1 MPERP
6 RELSDLEQRGDFVR
20 RHIGPGEGEVQAM
33 LAEIGAGSLDDLIAE
48 AVPESIRESNNLP
61 LASTY
66 TEHEALNYLR
76 DVARKNVQ
84 KKSLIGL
91 GYHNTVVPPVVQRNV
106 LENPGWYTAY
116 TPYQAEIS
124 QGRLETL
131 LSFQQMAMDLTGMG
145 LANASL
151 LDEATAAAEAM
162 TMLHRVNKRSKSDL
176 FLVDQ
181 DTHPQTV
188 AVLRTRAAPLGL
200 ELEVGDPRH
209 FAERDCFGVLLSYPG
224 SRGRVPD
231 FRDLC
236 DSLHA
241 RNALVAVT
249 TDLLALT
256 LLTPPGEWGADCVVG
271 NSQRFGVP
279 LGFGGPHAAF
289 FATHDA
295 YKRSVPGRLIG
306 LSVDAEGQPA
316 ARMALQTRE
325 QHIRRDKATSNI
337 CTAQVLLANM
347 AALYACW
354 HGPSGLATI
363 ATRVHRM
370 TAILAHGLARLG
382 FPPQNKSFFDTLTV
396 YAEDQADDIWQRAAD
411 KGLNLRYID
420 RDELAVS
427 LDETVESEELRQ
439 IWQAFAGS
447 DTIGFTVPE
456 TEAAAAD
463 GLPRQLRR
471 TSDFLTHRCFNSY
484 HSETEMMRYLRR
496 LQERDL
502 ALDRA
507 MIPLGS
513 CTMKLNAVSE
523 MVPVTWP
530 AFATLHPFVP
540 RGQAQGYAQMIRE
553 LERMLSRLTGFEAVS
568 LQPNSGAQG
577 EYAGLLVIR
586 AYHRS
591 HGQPQRDKVLIPTS
605 AHGTNFASAKMAGLD
620 VVLVECDDQGN
631 VDVADLEAKAAQ
643 HAARLCGLMITY
655 PSTHGVFETEIR
667 HICEV
672 VHGHGG
678 QVYLDGANLNAL
690 LDVAFPGHFG
700 ADVCHMNLH
709 KTFCIPHGGGGPG
722 VGPIGVAA
730 HLAPFLPGH
739 PLSDKVGGDQAIGPV
754 SAAPWGSAGILPI
767 SWMYITL
774 MGAEGLKA
782 ATEVAILN
790 ANYVAKRLRAGYDI
804 LYTGK
809 GGRVAHEC
817 IVDTRAVADAA
828 GITVNDI
835 AKRLIDYGFHAPTM
849 SWPVP
854 GTLMVEPTE
863 SESKAELDRFCD
875 ALLAIREEARKVADG
890 VWPAD
895 DNPLVNAPHTMAA
908 VTASDWPHPYSREIA
923 AFPTPAQRAD
933 KYWAPVAR
941 VDDVQGDRHLVC
953 TCPPVEAYR
962 EAAE

>member
-1 MPERP
+1 MPDRQ
-6 RELSDLEQRGDFVR
+6 RSLSDLEQRSDFVR
-20 RHIGPGEGEVQAM
+20 RHIGPRPQDIAAM
-33 LAEIGAGSLDDLIAE
+33 LDAIGAASLDDLLAQ
-48 AVPESIRESNNLP
+48 AVPDSIREGNTLP

-66 TEHEALNYLR
+66 TEHEAQNYLR
-76 DVARKNVQ
+76 AVARKNVQ

-91 GYHNTVVPPVVQRNV
+91 GYHNTAVPPVIQRNV

-131 LSFQQMAMDLTGMG
+131 LAFQQMTMDLTGLD

-162 TMLHRVNKRSKSDL
+162 TLLHRVNKKARSDR
-176 FLVDQ
+176 FLVDR
-181 DTHPQTV
+181 DTHPQTI
-188 AVLRTRAAPLGL
+188 AVLRTRAEPLGL
-200 ELEVGDPRH
+200 RLELGDPAD
-209 FAERDCFGVLLSYPG
+209 FAGQEAFGVLLSYPASSG
-224 SRGRVPD
+224 AVPD
-231 FRDLC
+231 FRDLVAR
-236 DSLHA
+236 LHGQGT
-241 RNALVAVT
+241 LVAVAS
-249 TDLLALT
+249 DLLALT

-279 LGFGGPHAAF
+279 LGYGGPHAAF
-289 FATHDA
+289 FATRDA
-295 YKRSVPGRLIG
+295 YKRSVPGRIIG
-306 LSVDAEGQPA
+306 LSVDSRGDPA

-354 HGPSGLATI
+354 HGPDGLATI
-363 ATRVHRM
+363 AARVHR
-370 TAILAHGLARLG
+370 LASVLAYGLTRLG
-382 FPPQNKSFFDTLTV
+382 FPPANESFFDTLTV
-396 YAEDQADDIWQRAAD
+396 ATPGQADDVWQRAAD

-420 RDELAVS
+420 RDHVAVA
-427 LDETVESEELRQ
+427 LDETVEAEELRH
-439 IWQAFAGS
+439 IWQAFAGG
-447 DTIGFTVPE
+447 DLIGFTVPE
-456 TEAAAAD
+456 IEAGVPL
-463 GLPRQLRR
+463 GLPGALRR
-471 TSDFLTHRCFNSY
+471 KSDFLTHPCFNSY

-502 ALDRA
+502 ALDRS

-523 MVPVTWP
+523 MIPISWP
-530 AFATLHPFVP
+530 AFAGLHPFVP
-540 RGQAQGYAQMIRE
+540 SGQAQGYAQMIRE
-553 LERMLSRLTGFEAVS
+553 LERMLARLTGFHSVS

-586 AYHRS
+586 AWHHSRGES
-591 HGQPQRDKVLIPTS
+591 QRDKVLIPTS
-605 AHGTNFASAKMAGLD
+605 AHGTNFASAKLAGMD
-620 VVLVECDDQGN
+620 VVLVECDDNGN

-643 HAARLCGLMITY
+643 HAERLVGLMITY
-655 PSTHGVFETEIR
+655 PSTHGVFEAEIR
-667 HICEV
+667 RICET
-672 VHGHGG
+672 VHAHGG

-730 HLAPFLPGH
+730 HLAAFLPGH
-739 PLSDKVGGDQAIGPV
+739 PLAPEVGGDQAIGPV

-774 MGAEGLKA
+774 MGAEGLKE
-782 ATEVAILN
+782 ATQVAVLN
-790 ANYVAKRLRAGYDI
+790 ANYVARRLSAGYPI
-804 LYTGK
+804 LYTGQN
-809 GGRVAHEC
+809 GRVAHEC
-817 IVDTRAVADAA
+817 IVDTRPVAEAA

-849 SWPVP
+849 SWPVA

-863 SESKAELDRFCD
+863 SESKAELDRFCE
-875 ALLAIREEARKVADG
+875 AMLAIREEARQVAAG

-908 VTASDWPHPYSREIA
+908 VTAPDWPHPYSRAVA
-923 AFPTPAQRAD
+923 AFPTGHQRLD
-933 KYWAPVAR
+933 KYWPPVGR

-953 TCPPVEAYR
+953 SCPPVEAYR

>member
-1 MPERP
+1 MPDKTRH
-6 RELSDLEQRGDFVR
+6 LSELEQRGDFVR
-20 RHIGPGEGEVQAM
+20 RHVGPDDAEAAQM
-33 LAEIGAGSLDDLIAE
+33 LDALGLENLDDLIAQ
-48 AVPESIRESNNLP
+48 AVPESIRESGTLP

-76 DVARKNVQ
+76 DVASKN
-84 KKSLIGL
+84 KLNKSLIGL
-91 GYHNTVVPPVVQRNV
+91 GYYNAVTPPVIQRDV

-124 QGRLETL
+124 QGRMETL
-131 LSFQQMAMDLTGMG
+131 LSFQQMVMDLTGMS

-162 TMLHRVNKRSKSDL
+162 TMLHRINKKAKSDI
-176 FLVDQ
+176 FLVDAN
-181 DTHPQTV
+181 THPQTI
-188 AVLRTRAAPLGL
+188 AVMRTRAEPLGIDL
-200 ELEVGDPRH
+200 KVGDPSD
-209 FAERDCFGVLLSYPG
+209 FPAQPCYGALLSYPG
-224 SRGRVPD
+224 SDGDIPD
-231 FRDLC
+231 YREITRK
-236 DSLHA
+236 LHEQG
-241 RNALVAVT
+241 ALVAVAS
-249 TDLLALT
+249 DLLALT
-256 LLTPPGEWGADCVVG
+256 LLTPPGEWGADAVVG

-289 FATHDA
+289 FATHDRH
-295 YKRSVPGRLIG
+295 KRAVPGRIIG
-306 LSVDAEGQPA
+306 LSVDTGGEPA

-354 HGPSGLATI
+354 HGPDGLETI
-363 ATRVHRM
+363 ATRVHRL
-370 TAILAHGLARLG
+370 TAVLAHGLDQIG
-382 FPPQNKSFFDTLTV
+382 FAPLNERFFDTLTV
-396 YAEDQADDIWQRAAD
+396 QAKDQADDIWQRAAD

-420 RDELAVS
+420 RDHVGIA
-427 LDETVESEELRQ
+427 LDETVEPEELRRL
-439 IWQAFAGS
+439 WRAFAGS
-447 DTIGFTVPE
+447 DMIDFTVPE
-456 TEAAAAD
+456 LEGTAPS
-463 GLPRQLRR
+463 GLPRALRR
-471 TSDFLTHRCFNSY
+471 TSPFLTHPCFNSY

-496 LQERDL
+496 LQDKDL

-523 MVPVTWP
+523 MEPITWP
-530 AFATLHPFVP
+530 EFATIHPFAP
-540 RGQAQGYAQMIRE
+540 RAQAQGYAQLTRE
-553 LERMLSRLTGFEAVS
+553 LERMLAKLTGFHSVS

-586 AYHRS
+586 AYHHSR
-591 HGQPQRDKVLIPTS
+591 GDTQRDKVLIPTS
-605 AHGTNFASAKMAGLD
+605 AHGTNFASAKLAGMD
-620 VVLVECDDQGN
+620 VVLVECDESGN
-631 VDVADLEAKAAQ
+631 VDIDDLTAKAEQ
-643 HAARLCGLMITY
+643 HAARLAGLMITY
-655 PSTHGVFETEIR
+655 PSTHGVFEQAIR
-667 HICEV
+667 EICEII
-672 VHGHGG
+672 HDRGG

-722 VGPIGVAA
+722 VGPIGVSA

-739 PLSDKVGGDQAIGPV
+739 PLSEKVGGDKAIGPV
-754 SAAPWGSAGILPI
+754 SSTPWGSAGILPI

-774 MGAEGLKA
+774 MGAEGLER
-782 ATEVAILN
+782 ATEVAVLN
-790 ANYVAKRLRAGYDI
+790 ANYLAKRLSEGYPI
-804 LYTGK
+804 LYTGQN
-809 GGRVAHEC
+809 GRVAHEC
-817 IVDTRAVADAA
+817 IIDTRAITEEA
-828 GITVNDI
+828 GITVDDI

-854 GTLMVEPTE
+854 GTFMVEPTE
-863 SESKAELDRFCD
+863 SESKAELDRFCE
-875 ALLAIREEARKVADG
+875 AMLAIREEAQKVANG
-890 VWPAD
+890 EWPKD
-895 DNPLVNAPHTMAA
+895 DNPLVNAPHTVLS
-908 VTASDWPHPYSREIA
+908 VTATDWPHPYSRETA
-923 AFPTPAQRAD
+923 AFPTPGLRRD

-941 VDDVQGDRHLVC
+941 VDNVQGDRHLVC